1 MCLPKVSLLQ
11 AQSWESN
18 PGLLG
23 ESLLI
28 LSVHPLYSSLSHVFS
43 FSYTMVSR
51 RTPPCPLELSW
62 KKRKKK
68 KHDYLANLDCCYGQ
82 KQCLAWLVLTVKFSF
97 QIPSNTEMWAA
108 RRFYVPSILVTIAE
122 FHSHLESGL
131 TAVATHIPFRKH
143 TEMLQPNLS
152 FPRTSYP

>member
-1 MCLPKVSLLQ
+1 MPFRIIM
-11 AQSWESN
+11 E
-18 PGLLG
+18 
-23 ESLLI
+23 
-28 LSVHPLYSSLSHVFS
+28 
-43 FSYTMVSR
+43 
-51 RTPPCPLELSW
+51 
-62 KKRKKK
+62 KRKKK